1 MSNRKTVRLWGTYTS
16 TVLSINLVLFVLGL
30 LMLVGLHSYQYTSEI
45 EEDLLYNVI
54 LSPETD
60 DSTSMA
66 LKAELEDVSQ
76 YPYVK
81 SVYYISKA
89 EAAENFSKE
98 LDEDFVSFVG
108 YNPLFPSLEV
118 ALKSN
123 VLDADNGKAARQ
135 LKSSLEQR
143 EYVESVV
150 YQENA
155 VEELNTVLRKLGWFM
170 IGIIVLLLFVSI
182 MLINTT
188 IRITIYEKR
197 FTIKTMQLVGAK
209 RSFIVSPYLRRSLLY
224 GFLGGLFAIAL
235 LVLLGYIVSNHL
247 GVDIVLIDNL
257 NYYIVIG
264 ALLII
269 LGVVIS
275 FFSTL
280 FAVNKYI
287 RLNNSKLY

>member
-1 MSNRKTVRLWGTYTS
+1 MSNRKSVRLWGTYTS
-16 TVLSINLVLFVLGL
+16 TVLSITLVLFVLGL

-45 EEDLLYNVI
+45 EEGVLYNVI

-66 LKAELEDVSQ
+66 LKAELEDVSA

-118 ALKSN
+118 ALRSN

-155 VEELNTVLRKLGWFM
+155 VEELNSVLRKLGWFM

-235 LVLLGYIVSNHL
+235 LVLLGYIVSNQL
-247 GVDIVLIDNL
+247 GVDIVLKDNL

-264 ALLII
+264 ALLIV
-269 LGVVIS
+269 LGMFIS
-275 FFSTL
+275 FLSTL
-280 FAVNKYI
+280 FAVNRYI